1 MLLGSSQPVEPTLEQ
16 HNVGEENVGEE
27 NVSSH
32 LVWGPWVAF
41 EKKAE
46 SIDRQES
53 IHELSSKVYTAT
65 VDSGKSG

>member
-1 MLLGSSQPVEPTLEQ
+1 MWERKMCHPTSC
-16 HNVGEENVGEE
+16 G
-27 NVSSH
+27 
-32 LVWGPWVAF
+32 GPWVAF